1 MPRITGQSPNDVA
14 TGGTATKERAPAKQP
29 RTKAKRNEK
38 AAREYFDAFNA
49 HDLDAMA
56 AFWDDE
62 TIEDLVPV
70 GILRGP
76 GELREYFGSMF
87 AALPDVQMTIERV
100 VADASVATV
109 QWRMAGT
116 FTGGPFMGLEA
127 NGKYVDMRGCDLIE
141 FEERTLRRNTVFF
154 DSFEFARAVGMLPPR
169 DSGAERAMFSAFN
182 AVTKVRSRLNARSAA
197 Q

>member
-1 MPRITGQSPNDVA
+1 MPRITGQSGNDTA

-29 RTKAKRNEK
+29 RTKTKRNEK

-76 GELREYFGSMF
+76 GELRQYFSDMF
-87 AALPDVQMTIERV
+87 AAMPDVQMTVERV

-109 QWRMAGT
+109 QWRMTGT
-116 FTGGPFMGLEA
+116 FTGGPFQGLEP
-127 NGKYVDMRGCDLIE
+127 NGKYVEVRGCDVIE
-141 FEERTLRRNTVFF
+141 LEERIVRRNTVFF
-154 DSFEFARAVGMLPPR
+154 DGATFARTVGMLPPR
-169 DSGAERAMFSAFN
+169 DSGAERAMLSAFN
-182 AVTKVRSRLNARSAA
+182 AVTKVRSRMRERRAA
-197 Q
+197 G